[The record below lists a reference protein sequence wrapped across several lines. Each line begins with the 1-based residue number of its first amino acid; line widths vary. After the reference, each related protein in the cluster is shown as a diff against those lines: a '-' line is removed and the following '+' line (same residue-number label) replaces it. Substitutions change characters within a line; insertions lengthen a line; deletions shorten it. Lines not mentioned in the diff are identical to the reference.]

1 MQITEYFSGIQDPR
15 REQGRLHNISTV
27 FGLTIL
33 AVICGITCWE
43 QISLFGRLRRKEL
56 CQVLDFSNGIPS
68 HDTLERVFSAINPDA
83 FHSCFIA
90 WTQSLYKAKGLVS
103 FDGKALR
110 NSFGKNKE
118 AIYLVNAWAND
129 NKLVLG
135 QFRTS
140 GKGHEIAGIKGLLEV
155 LDLKGSIVSIDA
167 IGCQK
172 DIVEKITEKEAD
184 YILAVKDNQEKLRSD
199 ITSSFSIIKPASV
212 HETTEK
218 NNGRIEK
225 RKCSVITNLK
235 MIEKKQDWKKLQS
248 IVQIETIRI
257 AGEAK
262 QEQVRYYIS
271 SLIEQADTFNKY
283 IRSHWGIENSL
294 HWMLDV
300 IFNEDKSRKRKGYSA
315 QNFSMVK
322 KMALNLLNKE
332 KKSNLSTT
340 HKRLRAN
347 YDMEYLK
354 TLINSGA

>member
-15 REQGRLHNISTV
+15 REQGQLHSLSTV

-33 AVICGITCWE
+33 AVICGITSWE

-68 HDTLERVFSAINPDA
+68 HDTLERVFSAINPDG

-90 WTQSLYKAKGLVS
+90 WTQSLYKVKGLVS
-103 FDGKALR
+103 FDGKTLR

-118 AIYLVNAWAND
+118 ALYLVNAWANE

-135 QFRTS
+135 QFKTS

-172 DIVEKITEKEAD
+172 DIAEKITEKDAD
-184 YILAVKDNQEKLRSD
+184 YILAVKDNQQKLRND
-199 ITSSFSIIKPASV
+199 LTSSFAVMKPASV
-212 HETTEK
+212 NETTEK
-218 NNGRIEK
+218 NNGRVEK
-225 RKCSVITNLK
+225 RRCSVITNLK

-248 IVQIETIRI
+248 IVQIETTRI
-257 AGEAK
+257 VGDAK

-271 SLIEQADTFNKY
+271 SLIGQADTFNKY

-322 KMALNLLNKE
+322 KMALNLLNQE
-332 KKSNLSTT
+332 KKSSLSTT

-347 YDMEYLK
+347 YDIEYLK
-354 TLINSGA
+354 TLINSSA